1 MDVTVERYL
10 RRKIVSDSSSPKL
23 YYLRQVPLTCGK
35 VDIDVLAAAIEKNCA
50 MTKGD
55 VKHVIEALVEEV
67 QANLANG
74 NKVKLNKFGTFH
86 MTFCCPGTEASDKCT
101 VRNISRV
108 NIRFVP
114 DKELKLVNGSNAQ
127 TRSTAN
133 VTFSLEKTD
142 GEGGYSNKPDGG
154 LEEDPLG

>member
-1 MDVTVERYL
+1 M
-10 RRKIVSDSSSPKL
+10 
-23 YYLRQVPLTCGK
+23 
-35 VDIDVLAAAIEKNCA
+35 
-50 MTKGD
+50 
-55 VKHVIEALVEEV
+55 
-67 QANLANG
+67 
-74 NKVKLNKFGTFH
+74 KLNKFGTFH

-142 GEGGYSNKPDGG
+142 GEGGSSNKPDGG